1 MSKIPIS
8 PEIIGP
14 GIEEEYADAMER
26 IIFLLNAFKDYP
38 AANDT
43 AHGRVGYQLPVS
55 PARFIGTFHK
65 RTPSALDVNDG

>member
-1 MSKIPIS
+1 
-8 PEIIGP
+8 
-14 GIEEEYADAMER
+14 MER

-43 AHGRVGYQLPVS
+43 AHCRVGYQLPVS

-65 RTPSALDVNDG
+65 RTPSALDVHDG